1 MNLKGITDEERR
13 RKMNENQF
21 CGFESTD
28 GFVYACDPGCCKN
41 PCPGQCAGAKSRP
54 PEGTYVNTTITQDQ
68 TPPRSYH
75 PICCCSRLDL
85 YTLSTGLKKHR
96 PSNVE
101 SRYGAS
107 DDL

>member
-54 PEGTYVNTTITQDQ
+54 PEGTYVNTQSQPSLKTKPLLEVIILFVVALVLI
-68 TPPRSYH
+68 S
-75 PICCCSRLDL
+75 
-85 YTLSTGLKKHR
+85 TLSLL
-96 PSNVE
+96 
-101 SRYGAS
+101 A
-107 DDL
+107 